1 MDSMKIITGLM
12 KMKNEKGLLCVRLT
26 SSFACFWDLPLIQH
40 AQWIEKLLLNTLET
54 TLNQQTLKAQACFM
68 AFSH

>member
-1 MDSMKIITGLM
+1 
-12 KMKNEKGLLCVRLT
+12 MKNEKGLLCVRLT